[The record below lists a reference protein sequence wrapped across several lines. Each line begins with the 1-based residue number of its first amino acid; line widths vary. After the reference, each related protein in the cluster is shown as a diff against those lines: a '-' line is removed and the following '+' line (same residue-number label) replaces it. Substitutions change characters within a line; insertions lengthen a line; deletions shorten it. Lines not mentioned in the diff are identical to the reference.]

1 MDDHI
6 GRKKKKKSAKKTKT
20 PKCQTPAKF
29 SMNLYLHLPSISLDT
44 PPFEGVAE
52 EVLGEAAWAGINSG
66 RDTPL
71 THTEIGTL
79 LTSAMSKNKTSW
91 VLNNLAA
98 LFWRI
103 EGDAHEATRCLLGAL
118 STSPYEMKD
127 VALIQLANVLYL
139 AKAYDDAII
148 LVKAALAISS
158 NTYAANY
165 LHGSILLVRYCML
178 VCLRKLHVMSLTN
191 SVSLLFSVGILSSS
205 GPGRRFRRTK
215 GLCPCD

>member
-6 GRKKKKKSAKKTKT
+6 GRKKKKKSSKKTKT
-20 PKCQTPAKF
+20 PKCLAAPAKF
-29 SMNLYLHLPSISLDT
+29 SMNLYLHLPSISLDS

-52 EVLGEAAWAGINSG
+52 EVLSEAAWAGINSG

-71 THTEIGTL
+71 THTEIGSL

-103 EGDAHEATRCLLGAL
+103 EGDAKEATRCLLGAL
-118 STSPYEMKD
+118 SASPYEMKD

-139 AKAYDDAII
+139 GKAYADASI

-165 LHGSILLVRYCML
+165 LHGSILLVRHEWTRATRA
-178 VCLRKLHVMSLTN
+178 VHVR
-191 SVSLLFSVGILSSS
+191 LSWQAACHAAS
-205 GPGRRFRRTK
+205 
-215 GLCPCD
+215 